1 MGVRKEQKMKPS
13 KQCFELI
20 KKYEGYSGVAYLCP
34 AKVPTIGWG
43 STMYDNGEPV
53 KIGDVISKARAEDL
67 LNYEVRHFSDKINR
81 LELGLNQNQFDS
93 IVSLV
98 YNIGI
103 HAFRKSTI
111 LRLISKN
118 PNSLDIA
125 VQFGRWVYGGGKMLP
140 GLVKRRADEMELYY
154 KPI

>member
-1 MGVRKEQKMKPS
+1 MKPS

-20 KKYEGYSGVAYLCP
+20 KKYEGYSGIAYLCP

-53 KIGDVISKARAEDL
+53 KIGDVISKARADDL

-81 LELGLNQNQFDS
+81 LELGLNQNQFDA

-103 HAFRKSTI
+103 GAFRKSTI
-111 LRLISKN
+111 LHLISEN

-140 GLVKRRADEMELYY
+140 GLVKRRADEMEMYY

>member
-1 MGVRKEQKMKPS
+1 MKPS

-20 KKYEGYSGVAYLCP
+20 KKYEGYSGIAYLCP
-34 AKVPTIGWG
+34 SKVPTIGWG
-43 STMYDNGEPV
+43 STMYDNGDPV

-81 LELGLNQNQFDS
+81 LELGLNQNQFDA

-111 LRLISKN
+111 LRLISQN

-140 GLVKRRADEMELYY
+140 GLVKRRADEMEMYY

>member
-20 KKYEGYSGVAYLCP
+20 KKYEGYSGIAYLCP

-67 LNYEVRHFSDKINR
+67 LNYEVRHFADKINR

-103 HAFRKSTI
+103 GAFRKSTI
-111 LRLISKN
+111 LRLISQN

-125 VQFGRWVYGGGKMLP
+125 VQFGRWIYGGGKMLP

>member
-1 MGVRKEQKMKPS
+1 MGVRKEQKMNPS
-13 KQCFELI
+13 KQCFDLI

-103 HAFRKSTI
+103 QAFRKSTI
-111 LRLISKN
+111 LRLISQN